1 MFLFSYN
8 KNLRSTRILFRFIV
22 GMTYTVVFT
31 FHSLLI
37 NTQVAGIQL
46 TIKMKTY
53 IVKFYIHK
61 LGVFYKFKLKIYG
74 ILITTHFNSDIYF
87 FNLKITYLFELFK
100 YLKPNY
106 SLLISLTT
114 TFETYLAYN
123 EINNSIVLNN
133 IAVLDSD

>member
-8 KNLRSTRILFRFIV
+8 INLRSTRILFRFIL

-74 ILITTHFNSDIYF
+74 ILIATHFNSDIYF

-106 SLLISLTT
+106 LLLISLTT